1 MKIAFKCKVWLQ
13 ESLASL
19 CRENTIGAKV
29 SQTLC
34 ISATAAYTTVYSL
47 QRTCQNHTESMHCNE
62 RETLCFTLREEL
74 YNVCKVYLDKNLL
87 AQWNCRPLYVYC
99 VPEANIEKCIVAARY
114 IFIFSPPASSSFP
127 CRRNVS
133 CGIKGGFYL
142 FSGRPSLCCALNR
155 ARLRWWSP
163 LRLMLTC
170 KIFERTTF
178 TYFHAHKYMH
188 CQKNIF

>member
-1 MKIAFKCKVWLQ
+1 MPEQ
-13 ESLASL
+13 
-19 CRENTIGAKV
+19 
-29 SQTLC
+29 
-34 ISATAAYTTVYSL
+34 
-47 QRTCQNHTESMHCNE
+47 QRINE
-62 RETLCFTLREEL
+62 RLCVLL
-74 YNVCKVYLDKNLL
+74 YLDKKLL

-178 TYFHAHKYMH
+178 YVFPCSHVQVYMH
-188 CQKNIF
+188 CQKTFKFWIKMGVQLFWPAAVPGLRIFKMLPS